1 MILPVTEENLISAA
15 EVHAASWQ
23 DSHKSFCSPSFVAEH
38 TVQRQSA
45 YLRGE
50 LAQGKRLWLLLDP
63 EPVGLVSVW
72 RDVIENLYVL
82 PEKQERGYG
91 TQLLRFAMSQ
101 CRRPSL
107 WVLNNNRRAYDLYSR
122 EGFIP
127 SGVENRLSDTL
138 FELEMVYM
146 EESHES

>member
-1 MILPVTEENLISAA
+1 M
-15 EVHAASWQ
+15 
-23 DSHKSFCSPSFVAEH
+23 
-38 TVQRQSA
+38 QRQSA

-50 LAQGKRLWLLLDP
+50 LAQGKGLWLLLDP

-72 RDVIENLYVL
+72 WDIIENLYVL
-82 PEKQERGYG
+82 PEKQGRGYG

-122 EGFIP
+122 EGFILT
-127 SGVENRLSDTL
+127 GVEKPLSDTL
-138 FELEMVYM
+138 YEAEMVFT
-146 EESHES
+146 EEPHES

>member
-1 MILPVTEENLISAA
+1 M
-15 EVHAASWQ
+15 
-23 DSHKSFCSPSFVAEH
+23 
-38 TVQRQSA
+38 
-45 YLRGE
+45 
-50 LAQGKRLWLLLDP
+50 
-63 EPVGLVSVW
+63 
-72 RDVIENLYVL
+72 IENLYVL

-127 SGVENRLSDTL
+127 TGVENRLSDTL
-138 FELEMVYM
+138 FELEMVHM